1 MEVTK
6 DCPGCGDQQ
15 LWDSFHNSQTCRI
28 RICSE
33 KKKSSILKFCA
44 KFEDKTARRLEEIKC
59 YFCKKKKRNRYKRT
73 IIGCFGTK
81 MKAITENEDHL
92 KFLSAT

>member
-59 YFCKKKKRNRYKRT
+59 YFCKKKTKTGIRGQLLGVLGQRWRLLLKMRT
-73 IIGCFGTK
+73 T
-81 MKAITENEDHL
+81 
-92 KFLSAT
+92 